1 MQNLSNDNANLW
13 RQYLSNQASK
23 EELDE
28 LFRINSFPDDEQQ
41 NTVIEQVLVELPDA
55 GSLDTDRQEEILQSI
70 LDVIGSEK
78 KPRVRSLQ
86 WVWMAAAAVLLLLTA
101 GLYWLMTLRSK
112 DDIVAA
118 DIQPG
123 TNGALLTLADGK
135 QVLLDTIHDAT
146 ISLQQGVNARVV
158 NGILVYEQGSAE
170 EKVFNTVTTPKGRQY
185 QLTLSDGTKVW
196 LNADSRIH
204 YPASFSGVER
214 MVDIEGE
221 VYFEVTKNKVVPF
234 RVRIGNRAEVE
245 VLGTN
250 FNVNAYASEDA
261 LSATLLEGAVRVHG
275 SSGTVLLKPGQ
286 QARVPVSGN
295 IKLNDTTD
303 LEKVMAWKN
312 GLFAFENASLQE
324 VMQQLERWY
333 GVDIVYEEH
342 VPDIKF
348 GGMMSK
354 SLTLTEVL
362 RLLKIMAGDELQFN
376 LTKDRILVVSR
387 AKNT

>member
-1 MQNLSNDNANLW
+1 MQNFSNDNVNLW
-13 RQYLSNQASK
+13 RKYLGNRASK

-28 LFRINSFPDDEQQ
+28 LFRINAFPDDEQQ
-41 NTVIEQVLVELPDA
+41 NVAIEQVLAELPDA
-55 GSLDTDRQEEILQSI
+55 GSLDADRQEEILQSI

-86 WVWMAAAAVLLLLTA
+86 RVWMAAASVLLLLTA
-101 GLYWLMTLRSK
+101 GLYWLMTLRST
-112 DDIVAA
+112 DDIVTA

-135 QVLLDTIHDAT
+135 QVLLDTIRDAT
-146 ISLQQGVNARVV
+146 ISLHQGVNARVV
-158 NGILVYEQGSAE
+158 NGTLVYEQGSNE
-170 EKVFNTVTTPKGRQY
+170 EMIFNTVTTPKGRQY

-214 MVDIEGE
+214 TVDIEGE
-221 VYFEVTKNKVVPF
+221 AYFEVAKNKAAPF
-234 RVRIGNRAEVE
+234 RVRIGNRAEIE
-245 VLGTN
+245 VLGTS
-250 FNVNAYASEDA
+250 FNVNTYTNEDA
-261 LSATLLEGAVRVHG
+261 LSTTLLEGAVRVHG
-275 SSGTVLLKPGQ
+275 SSGAVLLKPGQ
-286 QARVPVSGN
+286 QAQVPVSGN
-295 IKLNDTTD
+295 IKLNDTAD
-303 LEKVMAWKN
+303 IEKVMAWKN

-324 VMQQLERWY
+324 VMQELERWY
-333 GVDIVYEEH
+333 GVDIIYEEQI
-342 VPDIKF
+342 PDIKF

-354 SLTLTEVL
+354 NLTLAEVL

-387 AKNT
+387 AKKT

>member
-13 RQYLSNQASK
+13 RQYLGNQASK

-28 LFRINSFPDDEQQ
+28 LFRFNAFPDDEQQ
-41 NTVIEQVLVELPDA
+41 NVVIELVLAELPDA
-55 GSLDTDRQEEILQSI
+55 GSLDADRQEEILQSI
-70 LDVIGSEK
+70 LDVIGTEN
-78 KPRVRSLQ
+78 KPRVHSLKR
-86 WVWMAAAAVLLLLTA
+86 VWMAAASVLLLLTA
-101 GLYWLMTLRSK
+101 GLYWLMTLRST
-112 DDIVAA
+112 DSTVTT

-135 QVLLDTIHDAT
+135 QVLLDTIRDAT

-158 NGILVYEQGSAE
+158 NGTLVYEQGSAE
-170 EKVFNTVTTPKGRQY
+170 EIVFNTVTTPKGRQY

-214 MVDIEGE
+214 TVDIEGE
-221 VYFEVTKNKVVPF
+221 VYFEVMKSKSVPF
-234 RVRIGNRAEVE
+234 RVRIDNRAEVE

-250 FNVNAYASEDA
+250 FNVNAYANEDA

-275 SSGTVLLKPGQ
+275 PSGIVSLKPGQ
-286 QARVPVSGN
+286 QAQVPASGN
-295 IKLNDTTD
+295 IKLNDTAD

-333 GVDIVYEEH
+333 GVDVVYKEEI
-342 VPDIKF
+342 PDIKF
-348 GGMMSK
+348 GGMMLK
-354 SLTLTEVL
+354 SLTLAEVL
-362 RLLKIMAGDELQFN
+362 RLLKIMAGDELEFN
-376 LTKDRILVVSR
+376 LTNDRILIVSR